1 MELSDAIKILD
12 IKQSPEFQQRL
23 AESKFGLAYDGETW
37 REMTE
42 DEWLNIKYEET
53 KRKS

>member
-1 MELSDAIKILD
+1 MDLADALKTLD
-12 IKQSPEFQQRL
+12 MQHSPEVQQRL
-23 AESKFGLAYDGETW
+23 MESKFGLAYDGETW

-53 KRKS
+53 RRR